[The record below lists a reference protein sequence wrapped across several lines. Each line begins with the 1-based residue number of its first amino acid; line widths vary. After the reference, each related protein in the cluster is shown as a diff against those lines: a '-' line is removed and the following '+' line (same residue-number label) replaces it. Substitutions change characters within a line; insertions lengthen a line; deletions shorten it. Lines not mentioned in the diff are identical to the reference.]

1 MPNNKDTSSPPDSSI
16 THADPRSRNPRKS
29 GAYGYL
35 ARTKDGRPIP
45 NDLALIE
52 SQVIEEVELDGPLMR
67 IKKQAIRL
75 GTASELLWGYMMN
88 EKDAFK
94 KGLRHWGWLVGAE
107 IRAWR
112 EYETLRRSSDDGVLD
127 YEKILEK
134 RDVDNT
140 AD

>member
-1 MPNNKDTSSPPDSSI
+1 MSNPKDTSSPDSSI
-16 THADPRSRNPRKS
+16 PQADPRSRNPRKS

-52 SQVIEEVELDGPLMR
+52 SQIIEEVEIDGSLMR
-67 IKKQAIRL
+67 IKKQAIRFA
-75 GTASELLWGYMMN
+75 TASEILWAHMMS

-94 KGLRHWGWLVGAE
+94 KGLRHWGWLAGAE

-112 EYETLRRSSDDGVLD
+112 EYETLRRSSSDGVLD
-127 YEKILEK
+127 YEQFLEK
-134 RDVDNT
+134 RDDDDT